1 MSFLSF
7 LNAVG
12 EYGSL
17 DEAAVDL
24 VDDMEDGN
32 LIFSFGLSSS
42 FVNLLMH
49 MFNKISRDF
58 RSKFVA
64 LISLLRF
71 SVGYD
76 SKSGLVGNP
85 KFEFNT

>member
-1 MSFLSF
+1 MSPLIFLY
-7 LNAVG
+7 AKR

-24 VDDMEDGN
+24 VDDMGDGN

-42 FVNLLMH
+42 LVNLLKH

-71 SVGYD
+71 SVVYD
-76 SKSGLVGNP
+76 SKSQIRV
-85 KFEFNT
+85 